1 MKHLLTFTTLV
12 FSAIFGFAQTVEICN
27 WDYNKKSAVA
37 LTFDDWLST
46 HPTVVVPAL
55 QERDMVATFYF
66 IAKDLNASKIS
77 QINTAADL
85 GNEIG
90 NHSMTHSSVDSI
102 IAAEARPSKEKLDAA
117 LVSQK
122 ALTYD
127 YPFGTFS
134 DATIDSVRNAGHI
147 AARGVWPPTN
157 YRYNFASSDNDYYN
171 LRTVGVGGDGV
182 KTTKDFAKYLTK
194 VINGG
199 GFITYLYHGVA
210 KSGDYANI
218 PKDSLYAQLDTLNS
232 LRDKIWIT
240 TVANAVKYHREAKC
254 ITIAQP
260 DIETPGYYC
269 FSIEDTLPDSIYN
282 QPLTLKV
289 YNGGK
294 TFCEITQNGENCPI
308 LYQTIEYVLFRALPD
323 GNISLKYGEW
333 DLNTVNDLSDI
344 ATVTVNRH
352 TVSVSTDETSSVAVY
367 SPQGQT
373 IFKHKGS
380 CTYTVPQSGIYIISV
395 NGLTQKFYIH

>member
-12 FSAIFGFAQTVEICN
+12 FSAIFGFAQSVEICN

-254 ITIAQP
+254 AEIAEP
-260 DIETPGYYC
+260 DIETPGYYS
-269 FSIEDTLPDSIYN
+269 FTIVDTLPDSVYN

-289 YNGGK
+289 YNGGN
-294 TFCEITQNGENCPI
+294 TFCEVTQNGEMCPI
-308 LYQTIEYVLFRALPD
+308 LYQTKEYVLFRSLPD
-323 GNISLKYGEW
+323 GYISLKYGEW
-333 DLNTVNDLSDI
+333 DLNAVTDFSDLAS
-344 ATVTVNRH
+344 VTVNGRSI
-352 TVSVSTDETSSVAVY
+352 SVLTDENVLVTIY
-367 SPQGQT
+367 STQGQT
-373 IFKHKGS
+373 IFKQKGS
-380 CTYTVPQSGIYIISV
+380 CSYTVPQTGIYIVSA
-395 NGLTQKFYIH
+395 NGLTQKIFVQ